1 MASQFRLLGERR
13 YGPFFLTQALG
24 ALNDNVLKNALV
36 IVATFHTADYTS
48 MDPKIVAQ
56 LAGGLF
62 ILPFLLFSATAGQ
75 LADKYDKAVL
85 MRWVKIAEFFIML
98 LAGAGFF
105 LKSLPLLLTAL
116 FLMGTHSAFFGPAKY
131 GYLPNVLGERELVGG
146 NALLETGTF
155 LAILGGTLL
164 AGLLAAQATVDALIG
179 ALILLSLAGI
189 AASRYIQPV
198 PPADSNLRINWNPVT
213 TTWDTFRYA
222 RGNDTVFQSL
232 VGISWFW
239 ALGAV
244 VLSSLP
250 AYSREVLGGD
260 ESVVT
265 LLLAVF
271 SVGVG
276 AGSLLC
282 DRLSRHTVEIGLV
295 PLGSIGLT
303 VALACMWAATPAAPE
318 AGMHWQAFLSTH
330 WPVALALATIGLFGG
345 FYIVPLY
352 ALIQSRTEKSH
363 ISRIQAANNAL
374 NALAMVIASIAAGL
388 LFQAGLSVTEVLLV
402 CALVNAVVAFYI
414 YSLVPE
420 FLVRFVVWVLLN
432 VVYRLRIVGDDR
444 IPREGPALVVCN
456 HVSYVDAL
464 VLGGAFWRPV
474 RFVMYFRIFR
484 IPVMSWFFRTV
495 KAIPIAGKNEDP
507 QLLEDAYRRIFAEL
521 DAGNLVCIFP
531 EGALTRDGE
540 IAEFKGGVMKIL
552 EQRPVPVIPCG
563 LGGLWG
569 SVFSRSNGSRPVPEE
584 EEDETMKSLRG
595 PFRRV
600 VLRIGEP
607 VPAAQVNVETLYE
620 TVARLRGLRR

>member
-1 MASQFRLLGERR
+1 MAASQFRLLGERR

-36 IVATFHTADYTS
+36 IMATYHTAEYTAL
-48 MDPKIVAQ
+48 DPNVVTQ

-75 LADKYDKAVL
+75 LADKYDKAVV
-85 MRWVKIAEFFIML
+85 MRWVKIAELAIML
-98 LAGAGFF
+98 LATAGFF

-116 FLMGTHSAFFGPAKY
+116 FFMGTHSAFFGPAKY
-131 GYLPNVLGERELVGG
+131 GFLPQVLGERELTGG
-146 NALLETGTF
+146 NALLEAGTF
-155 LAILGGTLL
+155 LAILIGTLI
-164 AGLLAAQATVDALIG
+164 AGILAAKVTPAALCG
-179 ALILLSLAGI
+179 ALLGI
-189 AASRYIQPV
+189 SVLGIVASRFITSV
-198 PPADSNLRINWNPVT
+198 TPPDPALTVNWNPAT
-213 TTWDTFRYA
+213 TTWDTLKYA
-222 RGNDTVFQSL
+222 RGNNTVFQSL

-244 VLSSLP
+244 ILGALP
-250 AYSREVLGGD
+250 GYAKFMLGGD

-265 LLLAVF
+265 TLLAVF
-271 SVGVG
+271 AIGVG
-276 AGSLLC
+276 IGSLLC
-282 DRLSRHTVEIGLV
+282 DRLSRHSVEIGLV

-303 VALACMWAATPAAPE
+303 LALLVMWAETPAAP
-318 AGMHWQAFLSTH
+318 AAQLDYRAFLDLH
-330 WPVALALATIGLFGG
+330 WPVAAALGTIGLFGG

-352 ALIQSRTEKSH
+352 ALVQSRTEKSH
-363 ISRIQAANNAL
+363 VSRMQAANNAL
-374 NALAMVIASIAAGL
+374 NALAMVIGALAASAL
-388 LFQAGLSVTEVLLV
+388 LSVEGFDIADLLLV
-402 CALVNAVVAFYI
+402 AALTNAAVAVYI
-414 YSLVPE
+414 FTIIPE
-420 FLVRFVVWVLLN
+420 FLVRFVVWTLLN
-432 VVYRLRIVGDDR
+432 FVYRLRIVGDER

-474 RFVMYFRIFR
+474 RFVMYYRIFG
-484 IPVMSWFFRTV
+484 IPVMSGFFRAM

-507 QLLEDAYRRIFAEL
+507 QLLEEAYRRIYAEL

-540 IAEFKGGVMKIL
+540 IAEFKGGVLKIL

-569 SVFSRSNGSRPVPEE
+569 SAFSRVQPSLQDEE
-584 EEDETMKSLRG
+584 MAGRFTG

-607 VPAAQVNVETLYE
+607 IPPDRASLDAMLAEVSK
-620 TVARLRGLRR
+620 LRGIRR

>member
-13 YGPFFLTQALG
+13 YGPFFLTQAMG

-36 IVATFHTADYTS
+36 IMATFHAAEFTS
-48 MDPKIVAQ
+48 MDAKVVAQ

-75 LADKYDKAVL
+75 LADKFDKSAL

-98 LAGAGFF
+98 LAGIGFF
-105 LKSLPLLLTAL
+105 IKSLPLLLLAL

-131 GYLPNVLGERELVGG
+131 GYLPQVLGERELIGG
-146 NALLETGTF
+146 NALLEAGTF
-155 LAILGGTLL
+155 LAILGGTLV
-164 AGLLAAQATVDALIG
+164 AGVLAAQVAPEPLIG
-179 ALILLSLAGI
+179 TLIGLSLAGI
-189 AASRYIQPV
+189 VASRFIQPV
-198 PPADSNLRINWNPVT
+198 APADPALRVNWNPAT

-222 RGNDTVFQSL
+222 RGNSTVFRSL
-232 VGISWFW
+232 IGISWFW

-250 AYSREVLGGD
+250 AYTKEILGGD
-260 ESVVT
+260 ETVVT

-271 SVGVG
+271 SIGVG
-276 AGSLLC
+276 LGSLLC

-295 PLGSIGLT
+295 PLGSLGLT
-303 VALACMWAATPAAPE
+303 LALAAMWAATPAQPLPGIA
-318 AGMHWQAFLSTH
+318 WQAFVAAH
-330 WPVALALATIGLFGG
+330 WPVPLALATIGLFGG

-363 ISRIQAANNAL
+363 ISRVQAANNAL
-374 NALAMVIASIAAGL
+374 NALAMVLASIAAGL
-388 LFQAGLSVTEVLLV
+388 LFTAGLSVTEVLLV
-402 CALVNAVVAFYI
+402 CALVNAMVAVYI
-414 YSLVPE
+414 YTLVPE
-420 FLVRFVVWVLLN
+420 FLVRFVVWILMNLF
-432 VVYRLRIVGDDR
+432 YRLRVIGDER
-444 IPREGPALVVCN
+444 IPREGAALVVCN

-474 RFVMYFRIFR
+474 RFVMYFKIFQV
-484 IPVMSWFFRTV
+484 PVLSWFFRTV

-507 QLLEDAYRRIFAEL
+507 ALLEEAYRRINAEL

-531 EGALTRDGE
+531 EGALTRDGD
-540 IAEFKGGVMKIL
+540 IAAFKGGVMKIL

-569 SVFSRSNGSRPVPEE
+569 SAFSRSGAARPAPEE
-584 EEDETMKSLRG
+584 DDTLKSLRG
-595 PFRRV
+595 PLRRI

-607 VPAAQVNVETLYE
+607 IPAAQVNVDALYE
-620 TVARLRGLRR
+620 TVAKLRGLRR